1 MHPTDGALRRALDE
15 PASLSDADRDHVA
28 GCPRCR
34 AALASAADDRD
45 AAHDLLAPD
54 DAAASPDTDAAWQRL
69 VAARANG
76 AADAAEVASSTSDL
90 PAARRRRRLH
100 RASVLAAAGAVL
112 VVGGATA
119 AAANDWIPVFRTES
133 VAPVPVSLSTSDVAG
148 LATMGDLSLLSGYGQ
163 WQVLSRP
170 GLHSAPDAAAA
181 QRRTGLPVAAL
192 TDLPTGVTGTPS
204 YEVMDKQSAVF
215 RFSADKAARTVAAS
229 GGSLPTLPADLD
241 GAVLR
246 LQAGPAVVRV
256 WQQSSGMPTLIV
268 AELGAPAAESS
279 GAPLPVLRDAL
290 LSLPGLPPALA
301 AQLRAVTSDGTTLPI
316 PVPADEFS
324 SSATEVQGAP
334 ATLLTSHDGT
344 LNGVVWV
351 SDGVVRLVAGPLS
364 ADEVRSVADDL
375 G

>member
-15 PASLSDADRDHVA
+15 PASLADVDRQHVA
-28 GCPRCR
+28 GCSRCR
-34 AALASAADDRD
+34 TALAD
-45 AAHDLLAPD
+45 AAHDREAAHEVLTHD
-54 DAAASPDTDAAWQRL
+54 DAAAPQDIEVGWQRL
-69 VAARANG
+69 VAAR
-76 AADAAEVASSTSDL
+76 DAGPATSSSDL

-148 LATMGDLSLLSGYGQ
+148 LATMADLSQLSGYGR

-170 GLHSAPDAAAA
+170 GLHPVPDAAAA
-181 QRRTGLPVAAL
+181 QRRTGLAVATL

-204 YEVMDKQSAVF
+204 YQVMDAQSAVF
-215 RFSADKAARTVAAS
+215 RFSAEKAARTVAAS

-241 GAVLR
+241 GAVLH
-246 LQAGPAVVRV
+246 LQAGPAVLRV
-256 WQQSSGMPTLIV
+256 WQQSSGIPTLIV
-268 AELGAPAAESS
+268 AELGAPTAEST

-290 LSLPGLPPALA
+290 LSLPGMPPALA
-301 AQLRAVTSDGTTLPI
+301 EQLRAVTSDGTTLPI
-316 PVPADEFS
+316 PVPQDEFS
-324 SSATEVQGAP
+324 STSTEVRGAP

-364 ADEVRSVADDL
+364 SDEVMSVADDL